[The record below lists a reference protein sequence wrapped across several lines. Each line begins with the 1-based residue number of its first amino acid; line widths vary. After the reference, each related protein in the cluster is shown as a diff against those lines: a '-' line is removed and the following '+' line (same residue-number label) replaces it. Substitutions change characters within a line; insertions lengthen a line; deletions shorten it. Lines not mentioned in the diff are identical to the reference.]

1 MTAQNTND
9 PPMTVAIAGNS
20 AKTSHAKSGASGV
33 SKTLNSAVCPADIR
47 FAPSASAAAM
57 PVGLQLVGN
66 YFDEATLLHAAHA
79 LQQATDFHTRVP
91 PGY

>member
-47 FAPSASAAAM
+47 FAPSASVIKAIVNTSPNTARM
-57 PVGLQLVGN
+57 GSSSG
-66 YFDEATLLHAAHA
+66 
-79 LQQATDFHTRVP
+79 
-91 PGY
+91 